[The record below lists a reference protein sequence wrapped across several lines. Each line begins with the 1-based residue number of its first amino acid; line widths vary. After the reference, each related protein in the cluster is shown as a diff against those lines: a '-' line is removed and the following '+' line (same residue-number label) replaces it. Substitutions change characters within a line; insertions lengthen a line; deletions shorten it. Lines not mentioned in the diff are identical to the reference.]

1 MNLARKD
8 IMRISRALCL
18 LLVASSAAGCSRETE
33 QASPVIRPVR
43 YQQVFASGGERT
55 RSFSGVTRAGVES
68 RLSFKVSGTV
78 ERVAVEVGDAV
89 SAGDLI
95 ARVDPKDYRLQEEEA
110 QASLRRQ
117 EAQERNASAA
127 YDRTRSLYE
136 NGHASLNDLDAA
148 RASFETARAAVRAAE
163 KALELA
169 RSQLG
174 YTTLSAPVDG
184 SIASVSVE
192 VNENVQPGQVVAV
205 LTSGSQPEMEVS
217 VPEVLIGDI
226 HAGDAVTVTCDAI
239 PGERFEAT
247 VTEVG
252 VAAMGMA
259 TTFPVVVRLDEPNPA
274 VRPGMAGEV
283 VFSFAS
289 EGGVSRIYAPPPAVG
304 EDRESRFVF
313 VVEDVTE
320 GVGVA
325 KRRTVTV
332 GELTSDGLE
341 IAEGLRDG
349 DLLVTAGVT
358 KLVDGQQVRLLAR
371 SGGSGS

>member
-1 MNLARKD
+1 
-8 IMRISRALCL
+8 MRISRALCL
-18 LLVASSAAGCSRETE
+18 LIAASAAAGCSKDTGE
-33 QASPVIRPVR
+33 ASPVIRPVR

-78 ERVAVEVGDAV
+78 ELVAVEVGDAV
-89 SAGDLI
+89 GAGDVI
-95 ARVDPKDYRLQEEEA
+95 ARIDPKDYRLQVEES

-117 EAQERNASAA
+117 EAQARNASAA

-136 NGHASLNDLDAA
+136 NGHASLNDLDVA
-148 RASFETARAAVRAAE
+148 RASFETAQAAVRSAE

-169 RSQLG
+169 QSQLG
-174 YTTLSAPVDG
+174 YTTLSAPVNG

-205 LTSGSQPEMEVS
+205 LTSGSHPEMEVS
-217 VPEVLIGDI
+217 VPEALIGNI
-226 HAGDAVTVTCDAI
+226 HGGDAVTVTCDAI
-239 PGERFEAT
+239 PGERFDAT

-252 VAAMGMA
+252 VASMGMA

-283 VFSFAS
+283 LFSFAS
-289 EGGVSRIYAPPPAVG
+289 AAGVSRIYAPPPAVG
-304 EDRESRFVF
+304 EDRDSRFVF
-313 VVEDVTE
+313 IVENVVD

-341 IAEGLRDG
+341 ISSGLQDG

-358 KLVDGQQVRLLAR
+358 KLVDGERVRLLAR
-371 SGGSGS
+371 SGGSDS